1 MSERNYRK
9 LLRIRGKKKEKEKDR
24 GKSVIVLLNDEG
36 TISILAAKC
45 RSVPWLSSI
54 KELEVLTLNKNKMK
68 EHKF

>member
-1 MSERNYRK
+1 MSAILYVGKKISQITTNKR
-9 LLRIRGKKKEKEKDR
+9 KKKEKEKKR

-45 RSVPWLSSI
+45 RSVPWLSS
-54 KELEVLTLNKNKMK
+54 TPNKNKMK